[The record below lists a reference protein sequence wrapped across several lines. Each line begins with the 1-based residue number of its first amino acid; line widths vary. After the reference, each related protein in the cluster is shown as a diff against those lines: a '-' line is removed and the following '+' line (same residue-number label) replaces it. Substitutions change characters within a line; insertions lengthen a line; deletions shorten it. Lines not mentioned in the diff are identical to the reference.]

1 MLRGDAI
8 PQSKHLDSISTLRVA
23 HISPVRGG
31 VANAARRLHQGLLKI
46 GIQSSLYMASPSAAE
61 AADHIYPFPR
71 PTPLLRYADSASKLV
86 NARLGLTGLTH
97 VSSRFWS
104 FADADVINL
113 HGADARW
120 FNLNALK
127 NLGRQRPIVWTMHD
141 QRMGTGGCGYPQEWD
156 QCDGWRKGCGNCPF
170 ARHEGWWLDLTHY
183 TFNRKKTILESLPS
197 MAVVAPNQWMLE
209 FVSSSAITRNQ
220 TLRRIPYGIDT
231 EQFSPYPI
239 VEARRELG
247 LPAEAKLLLS
257 VATKL
262 GQPRKG
268 LQYYPPLLKRLRELN
283 PNSQLGVVLVGDQL
297 PSDMLEELNSYVP
310 VYHLG
315 HIDNVTTLAK
325 AYSAADCF
333 VITSRID
340 NFPNVVLESLACGT
354 PAAGFRVGGLPDM
367 IEPGK
372 TGVLVDLGNAEA
384 MADGISQLLN
394 EPAQLAEMR
403 AISRKRAV
411 EQFSL
416 EIQARSYLALYQE
429 QREKLNAKSEK

>member
-1 MLRGDAI
+1 
-8 PQSKHLDSISTLRVA
+8 
-23 HISPVRGG
+23 
-31 VANAARRLHQGLLKI
+31 
-46 GIQSSLYMASPSAAE
+46 
-61 AADHIYPFPR
+61 
-71 PTPLLRYADSASKLV
+71 
-86 NARLGLTGLTH
+86 
-97 VSSRFWS
+97 
-104 FADADVINL
+104 
-113 HGADARW
+113 
-120 FNLNALK
+120 
-127 NLGRQRPIVWTMHD
+127 
-141 QRMGTGGCGYPQEWD
+141 
-156 QCDGWRKGCGNCPF
+156 
-170 ARHEGWWLDLTHY
+170 
-183 TFNRKKTILESLPS
+183 
-197 MAVVAPNQWMLE
+197 
-209 FVSSSAITRNQ
+209 
-220 TLRRIPYGIDT
+220 
-231 EQFSPYPI
+231 
-239 VEARRELG
+239 

-416 EIQARSYLALYQE
+416 EIQARSYLNLYQE